1 MDGGEVMAS
10 DLVERLRSGES
21 DGTALMDEAADRI
34 EALEAAMI
42 EATAELIYLRQH
54 GKDGAVWWANESK
67 EVWREKARIAR
78 SNAGV
83 K

>member
-1 MDGGEVMAS
+1 MAS